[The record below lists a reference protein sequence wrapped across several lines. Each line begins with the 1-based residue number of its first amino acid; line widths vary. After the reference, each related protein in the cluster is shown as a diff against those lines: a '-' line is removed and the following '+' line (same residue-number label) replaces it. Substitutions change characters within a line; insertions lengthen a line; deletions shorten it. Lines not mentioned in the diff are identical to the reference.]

1 MDAGD
6 EGKWEALLIS
16 ESPTLNRV
24 KTLWQIGLDLRQDAF
39 QTREENLLAVVALRS
54 SEYRNRTAQ
63 SREKIFAEKLSILR
77 KNTVLV
83 CLRKEDF

>member
-1 MDAGD
+1 M
-6 EGKWEALLIS
+6 
-16 ESPTLNRV
+16 
-24 KTLWQIGLDLRQDAF
+24 
-39 QTREENLLAVVALRS
+39 AVVALRS

-83 CLRKEDF
+83 TVKKRRLLKSGLKVEKVFYVYSFHLC